1 MEGWITIAV
10 YLLAGI
16 SIFLALG
23 GLNAYSA
30 TKDKGLLLSSF
41 VSIGFSTTAIILPH
55 WWPLVVGFLINMIIA
70 KLFPRFAYTPMPD
83 NWDSNGGDDE
93 R

>member
-1 MEGWITIAV
+1 MESWITIV
-10 YLLAGI
+10 IYLLAGI
-16 SIFLALG
+16 SIFLAIG

-55 WWPLVVGFLINMIIA
+55 WWPLVAGFVINMIIA
-70 KLFPRFAYTPMPD
+70 KVFPRFAYTPMPED
-83 NWDSNGGDDE
+83 WDAREEDG

>member
-1 MEGWITIAV
+1 MEGWIAIV
-10 YLLAGI
+10 IYLLAGI

-55 WWPLVVGFLINMIIA
+55 WWPLVVGFVINMIIG
-70 KLFPRFAYTPMPD
+70 KILPRFAYTPMPD
-83 NWDSNGGDDE
+83 DWDSKKEDDE

>member
-1 MEGWITIAV
+1 MEVWIAIAI
-10 YLLAGI
+10 YLLAGM

-30 TKDKGLLLSSF
+30 TKDKGLLLSSI
-41 VSIGFSTTAIILPH
+41 VSIGFSTTAIVLPH
-55 WWPLVVGFLINMIIA
+55 WWPLVVGFVINMIIA

-83 NWDSNGGDDE
+83 DWDSPKGDEE

>member
-1 MEGWITIAV
+1 MEGWIAIV
-10 YLLAGI
+10 IYLLAGT

-30 TKDKGLLLSSF
+30 TKDKGLLLSSI

-55 WWPLVVGFLINMIIA
+55 WWPLLVGFAINMIIA
-70 KLFPRFAYTPMPD
+70 KIFPRFAYTPMPD
-83 NWDSNGGDDE
+83 DWDSAKGDDE
-93 R
+93 